1 MPLLSYFLAEFEPVY
16 DFKYRF
22 FYARSLV
29 FYTAISFQ
37 FYKFDTF
44 LKCFLVCYF
53 RETVVS
59 ESRLREHYVRKS
71 LSELILNIT

>member
-1 MPLLSYFLAEFEPVY
+1 MSLLSYFLAEFETVY

-22 FYARSLV
+22 FYVRSLV

-37 FYKFDTF
+37 FYEFDTS
-44 LKCFLVCYF
+44 LKCFLVYYF